1 MLSLQ
6 MPYTK
11 LFTRIRKIR
20 TRHDRELVMII
31 ISEEELL
38 SGDKMNG
45 LSQYINFFKKLN
57 E

>member
-20 TRHDRELVMII
+20 TRHDRELVMIL

-45 LSQYINFFKKLN
+45 LSQYINLFKKLN

>member
-20 TRHDRELVMII
+20 TRHDHELVMII

-45 LSQYINFFKKLN
+45 LSQYINFFQKA